1 MPPHRTLYI
10 WYISAQQ
17 HSGNDRV
24 NSVVLKSL
32 IFSIKL
38 NMMYSGMTIIL
49 PVASGKGGTGKTIF
63 SANLGIT
70 LAQKRKTVVLVD
82 LDLGGSNLHTC
93 LGIKNSNPG
102 IGDLIYKK
110 VDSLAALLVKTE
122 IDRLYFIP
130 GDSLFTGTANLDY
143 TTKRKIIKQIQN
155 LAADY
160 IILDLGSGSTFNTID
175 FFLTSS
181 TGIII
186 TTPETTAILN
196 AYSFLK
202 TTLFRLLYRSFPA
215 KSRERAAILTFLTNR
230 LEGTRI
236 TFQSLMEQITR
247 INPQSASTLHT
258 QLQGLRPRIII
269 NMVRTKN
276 DLAIGSKLRQI
287 TRLNL
292 LIEVEY
298 IGFLHKNQDVS
309 TSIIQRKPLVLLTPH
324 SPYSQSINA
333 IAEKLISSTL
343 YPIPALFESDEDIEE
358 LREKIY

>member
-1 MPPHRTLYI
+1 MI
-10 WYISAQQ
+10 
-17 HSGNDRV
+17 
-24 NSVVLKSL
+24 NSS
-32 IFSIKL
+32 
-38 NMMYSGMTIIL
+38 MTTIL

-63 SANLGIT
+63 SANLGII
-70 LAQKRKTVVLVD
+70 LAEKRKTVVLID

-93 LGIKNSNPG
+93 LGIKNDNPG

-110 VDSLAALLVKTE
+110 ENNLAALLVKTD

-143 TTKRKIIKQIQN
+143 TTKRKIIKQIQH

-215 KSRERAAILTFLTNR
+215 KSRERETILDFLTNR

-236 TFQSLMEQITR
+236 TFKSLIEEIAR
-247 INPQSASTLHT
+247 INPLSGNKSHEQIQS
-258 QLQGLRPRIII
+258 LRPKIII
-269 NMVRTKN
+269 NMVKTKN

-287 TRLNL
+287 TRMNL
-292 LIEVEY
+292 LMEVEY
-298 IGFLHKNQDVS
+298 IGFLHKNQEVS
-309 TSIIQRKPLVLLTPH
+309 TSIIQRKPLVLLTPGC
-324 SPYSQSINA
+324 PYSQSINA
-333 IAEKLISSTL
+333 IASKLISSAL
-343 YPIPALFESDEDIEE
+343 HPMPALFESDEDIEK